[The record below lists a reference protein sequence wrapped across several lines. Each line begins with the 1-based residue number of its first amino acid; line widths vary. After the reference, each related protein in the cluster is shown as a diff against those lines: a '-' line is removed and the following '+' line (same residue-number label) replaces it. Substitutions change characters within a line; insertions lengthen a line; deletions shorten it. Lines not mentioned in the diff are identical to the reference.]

1 MPPKTTSNYN
11 KYYCDDSGF
20 YASVGTC
27 MPSTSTADISL
38 PTYKLTI
45 TADEVANYAST
56 FASTPMYIN
65 EKQKECDIYSGPK
78 HGLPNEDPDA
88 KTILH
93 EDDKKMYVGV
103 YKYGKLDGVAQILPA
118 ITNVEVY
125 NDGVVKVWF
134 SDGSTETAKASKEDK
149 DYYNPEI
156 GVSICITKKLLHD
169 KLGGNGSSVYN
180 KLVDYAMRICNESV
194 MKRYR
199 EEQEERMR
207 KARLKRRREK
217 AQKKKELKADARR
230 EEQIEIQAEAYL
242 RAMKRAKEQE

>member
-1 MPPKTTSNYN
+1 MPPRTTSNCTG
-11 KYYCDDSGF
+11 YYDDSGF
-20 YASVGTC
+20 CTSVIPYIT
-27 MPSTSTADISL
+27 T
-38 PTYKLTI
+38 PTYKLTV
-45 TADEVANYAST
+45 TADDAANLASAL
-56 FASTPMYIN
+56 ASAPMYTSTIN

-78 HGLPNEDPDA
+78 HGLPDEAPEA

-103 YKYGKLDGVAQILPA
+103 YKDGKLDGVAQILPA
-118 ITNVEVY
+118 ITNVEIY

-149 DYYNPEI
+149 DFYNPET

-199 EEQEERMR
+199 EEQEERTR

>member
-1 MPPKTTSNYN
+1 MPPRSTSNYTEH
-11 KYYCDDSGF
+11 YYDDSGF
-20 YASVGTC
+20 YNSVAPYITAPTC
-27 MPSTSTADISL
+27 
-38 PTYKLTI
+38 KLTV
-45 TADEVANYAST
+45 TANDTANLVSALAS
-56 FASTPMYIN
+56 APMYISAIN

-78 HGLPNEDPDA
+78 HGLPDEDPDA

-103 YKYGKLDGVAQILPA
+103 YKDGKLDGVAQILPA
-118 ITNVEVY
+118 ITNVEIY

-149 DYYNPEI
+149 DYYNPET

-169 KLGGNGSSVYN
+169 KLGGNGSSIYN

-199 EEQEERMR
+199 EEQEECMR